1 MSTDCNDV
9 SHAKLSWFN
18 AIPSMIELSIS
29 HAKHNRIWTMII
41 TVAHSKG
48 GVGKSLLAW
57 HLAIGLN
64 VPIVDLDFQKT
75 LVYTNNLRK
84 ANGHKNLDI
93 IQPESPE
100 AFIELMDNWPEN
112 KNIIIDVGGF
122 DSNLNRAAIYIS
134 DIIITPAVDRVTEMA
149 GLYKFHQIIE
159 ELSTKMKTDIKAD
172 ILLNDVS
179 PTSRDFSVMIDLVDS
194 LPHFRLMKTIIAH
207 RADFYKTMEEGKGV
221 TELEGESKAKQELKQ
236 LIKEIKK
243 RG

>member
-1 MSTDCNDV
+1 
-9 SHAKLSWFN
+9 
-18 AIPSMIELSIS
+18 
-29 HAKHNRIWTMII
+29 MII
-41 TVAHSKG
+41 TIAHSKG

-57 HLAIGLN
+57 HLAIGLK
-64 VPIVDLDFQKT
+64 VPIVDLDFQRT
-75 LVYTNNLRK
+75 LVYTNNLRE
-84 ANGHKNLDI
+84 ANGYKKLKL
-93 IQPESPE
+93 IQPESPKD
-100 AFIELMDNWPEN
+100 FIELMDSWPDD

-149 GLYKFHQIIE
+149 GLYKFHQIID
-159 ELSTKMKTDIKAD
+159 ELSKKMKTDIKAD

-179 PTSRDFSVMIDLVDS
+179 PSAKDFSVMEELVENLDN
-194 LPHFRLMKTIIAH
+194 FRLMNSIVAH

-221 TELEGESKAKQELKQ
+221 TELEGKSKAKKELKQ

>member
-1 MSTDCNDV
+1 MRNFLEV
-9 SHAKLSWFN
+9 N
-18 AIPSMIELSIS
+18 
-29 HAKHNRIWTMII
+29 MII

-57 HLAIGLN
+57 HLAIGLKT
-64 VPIVDLDFQKT
+64 PIVDLDFQKT

-84 ANGHKNLDI
+84 ANGFKKLEL
-93 IQPESPE
+93 IQPETPE
-100 AFIELMDNWPEN
+100 AFIELMDEWPEDR
-112 KNIIIDVGGF
+112 NIIIDVGGF

-159 ELSTKMKTDIKAD
+159 ELSSKMKTNIQAD

-179 PTSRDFSVMIDLVDS
+179 PTQKDFSIIEDLVDN
-194 LPHFRLMKTIIAH
+194 LKHFNLMDTIVAH

-221 TELEGESKAKQELKQ
+221 TEIEGKSKAKKELKE

>member
-1 MSTDCNDV
+1 
-9 SHAKLSWFN
+9 
-18 AIPSMIELSIS
+18 
-29 HAKHNRIWTMII
+29 MII

-57 HLAIGLN
+57 HLAIGLKT
-64 VPIVDLDFQKT
+64 PIVDLDFQKT
-75 LVYTNNLRK
+75 LVYTNSLRK
-84 ANGHKNLDI
+84 ANGYKKLEL
-93 IQPESPE
+93 IQPETPE
-100 AFIELMDNWPEN
+100 AFIELMDAWPED

-159 ELSTKMKTDIKAD
+159 ELSTKMKTDITAD

-179 PTSRDFSVMIDLVDS
+179 PSQKDFSVIEELVDN
-194 LPHFRLMKTIIAH
+194 LKHFKLMDTIVAH

-221 TELEGESKAKQELKQ
+221 TELEGKSKAKKELKQ

-243 RG
+243 RGLE

>member
-1 MSTDCNDV
+1 
-9 SHAKLSWFN
+9 
-18 AIPSMIELSIS
+18 
-29 HAKHNRIWTMII
+29 MII

-57 HLAIGLN
+57 HLAIGLKT
-64 VPIVDLDFQKT
+64 PIVDLDFQRT
-75 LVYTNNLRK
+75 LVYTNNLRQ
-84 ANGHKNLDI
+84 ANGHKKLKI

-100 AFIELMDNWPEN
+100 AFIELMDQWPED

-149 GLYKFHQIIE
+149 GLYKFHQIID
-159 ELSTKMKTDIKAD
+159 ELSTKMKVDIKAE

-179 PTSRDFSVMIDLVDS
+179 PTQKDFSVIDDLVDS
-194 LPHFRLMKTIIAH
+194 LEHFSLMDTVVAH
-207 RADFYKTMEEGKGV
+207 RADFYKTMEEGMGV
-221 TELEGESKAKQELKQ
+221 TEMEGKSKAKKELKQ

>member
-1 MSTDCNDV
+1 
-9 SHAKLSWFN
+9 
-18 AIPSMIELSIS
+18 
-29 HAKHNRIWTMII
+29 MII

-57 HLAIGLN
+57 HLAIGMKT
-64 VPIVDLDFQKT
+64 PIVDLDFQKT

-84 ANGHKNLDI
+84 ANGYKKLQI
-93 IQPESPE
+93 IQPETPE
-100 AFIELMDNWPEN
+100 TFIKLMDEWPDD
-112 KNIIIDVGGF
+112 KHIIIDVGGF

-159 ELSTKMKTDIKAD
+159 ELSQKMKTNIIAD

-179 PTSRDFSVMIDLVDS
+179 PTSKDFSVMEDLVDN
-194 LPHFRLMKTIIAH
+194 LKHFNIMDTIVAH
-207 RADFYKTMEEGKGV
+207 RADFYKTMEEGRGV
-221 TELEGESKAKQELKQ
+221 TELKGSSKAKEELKA

>member
-1 MSTDCNDV
+1 
-9 SHAKLSWFN
+9 
-18 AIPSMIELSIS
+18 
-29 HAKHNRIWTMII
+29 MII

-57 HLAIGLN
+57 HLAIGMKT
-64 VPIVDLDFQKT
+64 PIVDLDFQKT

-84 ANGHKNLDI
+84 ANGYKKLNI
-93 IQPESPE
+93 IQPETPE
-100 AFIELMDNWPEN
+100 AFIKLMDEWPEE
-112 KNIIIDVGGF
+112 KHIIIDVGGF

-149 GLYKFHQIIE
+149 GLYKFHQIID
-159 ELSTKMKTDIKAD
+159 ELSIKMKTDIKAD

-179 PTSRDFSVMIDLVDS
+179 PTAKDFSVMEDLVGS
-194 LPHFRLMKTIIAH
+194 LKHFRLMDTIVAH

-221 TELEGESKAKQELKQ
+221 TEIEGKSKAKKELKQ

>member
-1 MSTDCNDV
+1 MRNFLEV
-9 SHAKLSWFN
+9 N
-18 AIPSMIELSIS
+18 
-29 HAKHNRIWTMII
+29 MII

-57 HLAIGLN
+57 HLAIGLKT
-64 VPIVDLDFQKT
+64 PIVDLDFQKT

-84 ANGHKNLDI
+84 ANGFKKLEL
-93 IQPESPE
+93 IQPETPE
-100 AFIELMDNWPEN
+100 AFIELMDEWPEDR
-112 KNIIIDVGGF
+112 NIIIDVGGF

-159 ELSTKMKTDIKAD
+159 ELSSKMKTNIQAD

-179 PTSRDFSVMIDLVDS
+179 PTQKDFSIIEVLVDN
-194 LPHFRLMKTIIAH
+194 LKHFNLMDTIVAH

-221 TELEGESKAKQELKQ
+221 TEIEGKSKAKKELKE

>member
-1 MSTDCNDV
+1 MRNSN
-9 SHAKLSWFN
+9 AFN
-18 AIPSMIELSIS
+18 RGN
-29 HAKHNRIWTMII
+29 KMII

-57 HLAIGLN
+57 HLAIGMKT
-64 VPIVDLDFQKT
+64 PIVDLDFQKT
-75 LVYTNNLRK
+75 LVYTNSLRK
-84 ANGHKNLDI
+84 ANGHKKLKI
-93 IQPESPE
+93 IQPETPE
-100 AFIELMDNWPEN
+100 AFIKLMDEWPEN
-112 KNIIIDVGGF
+112 KHIIIDVGGF

-159 ELSTKMKTDIKAD
+159 ELSLKMKTDITAD

-179 PTSRDFSVMIDLVDS
+179 PASKDFTVMEELVS
-194 LPHFRLMKTIIAH
+194 NLKYFELMNTVIAH
-207 RADFYKTMEEGKGV
+207 RADFYKTMEEGRGV
-221 TELEGESKAKQELKQ
+221 TEIEGKSKAKKELKQ

>member
-1 MSTDCNDV
+1 
-9 SHAKLSWFN
+9 
-18 AIPSMIELSIS
+18 
-29 HAKHNRIWTMII
+29 
-41 TVAHSKG
+41 
-48 GVGKSLLAW
+48 
-57 HLAIGLN
+57 
-64 VPIVDLDFQKT
+64 
-75 LVYTNNLRK
+75 
-84 ANGHKNLDI
+84 
-93 IQPESPE
+93 
-100 AFIELMDNWPEN
+100 MDEWPDD

-159 ELSTKMKTDIKAD
+159 ELSTKMKTNITAD

-179 PTSRDFSVMIDLVDS
+179 PTAKDFSVMEDLVKN
-194 LPHFRLMKTIIAH
+194 LKHFKLMNTVIAH

-221 TELEGESKAKQELKQ
+221 TEIDGKSKAKKELKQ

>member
-1 MSTDCNDV
+1 
-9 SHAKLSWFN
+9 
-18 AIPSMIELSIS
+18 
-29 HAKHNRIWTMII
+29 MII

-57 HLAIGLN
+57 HLAIGLKT
-64 VPIVDLDFQKT
+64 PIVDLDFQKT

-84 ANGHKNLDI
+84 ANGYKKLEL
-93 IQPESPE
+93 IQPETPE
-100 AFIELMDNWPEN
+100 AFIELMDSWPED

-159 ELSTKMKTDIKAD
+159 ELSEKMKTDIQAD

-179 PTSRDFSVMIDLVDS
+179 PSQKDFSVIEELVEG
-194 LPHFRLMKTIIAH
+194 LHHFNLLETIVSH
-207 RADFYKTMEEGKGV
+207 RADFYKSMEEGKGV
-221 TELEGESKAKQELKQ
+221 TEIFGKSKAKDELKQ
-236 LIKEIKK
+236 LIKEIKR

>member
-1 MSTDCNDV
+1 
-9 SHAKLSWFN
+9 
-18 AIPSMIELSIS
+18 
-29 HAKHNRIWTMII
+29 MII
-41 TVAHSKG
+41 TIAHSKG

-57 HLAIGLN
+57 HLAIGLK

-84 ANGHKNLDI
+84 ANGFKKLKI
-93 IQPESPE
+93 IQPETPE
-100 AFIELMDNWPEN
+100 SFIELMDSWDEN

-159 ELSTKMKTDIKAD
+159 ELSTKMKTDIHAD

-179 PTSRDFSVMIDLVDS
+179 PTQKDFSVIKDLVDS
-194 LPHFRLMKTIIAH
+194 LKYFKLMDTVIAH
-207 RADFYKTMEEGKGV
+207 RADFYSTMEEGRGV
-221 TELEGESKAKQELKQ
+221 TELVRDSKAKNELKK

>member
-1 MSTDCNDV
+1 MRNSNV
-9 SHAKLSWFN
+9 Y
-18 AIPSMIELSIS
+18 
-29 HAKHNRIWTMII
+29 NRGNTMII

-57 HLAIGLN
+57 HLAIGMKT
-64 VPIVDLDFQKT
+64 PIVDLDFQKT

-84 ANGHKNLDI
+84 ANGYKKLKI
-93 IQPESPE
+93 IQPETPE
-100 AFIELMDNWPEN
+100 AFIELMDEWPED
-112 KNIIIDVGGF
+112 KHIIIDVGGF

-159 ELSTKMKTDIKAD
+159 ELSLKMKTDIKAD

-179 PTSRDFSVMIDLVDS
+179 PAAKDFTVMEELVS
-194 LPHFRLMKTIIAH
+194 NLKYFELMDTIIAH
-207 RADFYKTMEEGKGV
+207 RADFYKTMEEGRGV
-221 TELEGESKAKQELKQ
+221 TEIEGKSKAKKELKQ

>member
-1 MSTDCNDV
+1 
-9 SHAKLSWFN
+9 
-18 AIPSMIELSIS
+18 
-29 HAKHNRIWTMII
+29 MII

-57 HLAIGLN
+57 HLAIGMKT
-64 VPIVDLDFQKT
+64 PIVDLDFQKT

-84 ANGHKNLDI
+84 ANGYKKLKI
-93 IQPESPE
+93 IQPETPE
-100 AFIELMDNWPEN
+100 AFIELMDKWPDH
-112 KNIIIDVGGF
+112 KHIIIDVGGF

-159 ELSTKMKTDIKAD
+159 ELSLKMKVDITAD

-179 PTSRDFSVMIDLVDS
+179 PTAKDFTVMEELVNN
-194 LPHFRLMKTIIAH
+194 LKHFKLMNTIVAH
-207 RADFYKTMEEGKGV
+207 RADFYKSMEEGKGV
-221 TELEGESKAKQELKQ
+221 TELEGKSKAKKELKQ

>member
-1 MSTDCNDV
+1 
-9 SHAKLSWFN
+9 
-18 AIPSMIELSIS
+18 
-29 HAKHNRIWTMII
+29 MII

-57 HLAIGLN
+57 HLAIGLKT
-64 VPIVDLDFQKT
+64 PIIDLDFQKT

-84 ANGHKNLDI
+84 ANGRKKLKI
-93 IQPESPE
+93 IQPETPE
-100 AFIELMDNWPEN
+100 DFVEIMDKWPED

-149 GLYKFHQIIE
+149 GLYKFHQIVE
-159 ELSTKMKTDIKAD
+159 ELSTKMKTNITAD

-179 PTSRDFSVMIDLVDS
+179 PTSKDFSVMEDLVDN
-194 LPHFRLMKTIIAH
+194 LKHFKLMNTIIAH

-221 TELEGESKAKQELKQ
+221 TELEGKGKAKKELKQ